1 MLRRTDNMLPET
13 DHRRDHVKTKTFR
26 FLLAFIIG
34 SAASPLMGQKQ
45 YSVHDL
51 GTLGGSSASQPKGI
65 NGAGQVVGYA
75 FINSSRFV
83 NHAFRTAA
91 NRPINPATDDLG
103 TLGGEFSSANGINS
117 SGEVVGDSL
126 IDRSGSFF
134 YHAFRTAASRPINPA
149 TDDLRTLGGDS
160 SSASG
165 INDSGQVVGSSL
177 ITGNT
182 ATHAFRTSA
191 NRPINLATDDLGT
204 LGGNFSSAVGI
215 NGTGQVVGFSTTSSG
230 ATHAFR
236 TAANRPINPATDDL
250 GSLGANSLAT
260 AVSTSGQVVGYSFM
274 SSANR
279 FYYHAFRTAASGPI
293 NPAADDLGAVGPAS
307 VASSRATGINSSGQV
322 VGYSQTNTGAI
333 HAFLYSSG
341 VMDDLNDL
349 IPANSGWVLQVA
361 YGINNAG
368 QIIGCGIHN
377 GQSQAFRLDPRNRP
391 NVNPNLST
399 N

>member
-1 MLRRTDNMLPET
+1 MLRETDDMQRET

-230 ATHAFR
+230 ARFGE
-236 TAANRPINPATDDL
+236 
-250 GSLGANSLAT
+250 GSSHRCSSDIYYYLA
-260 AVSTSGQVVGYSFM
+260 
-274 SSANR
+274 
-279 FYYHAFRTAASGPI
+279 
-293 NPAADDLGAVGPAS
+293 
-307 VASSRATGINSSGQV
+307 
-322 VGYSQTNTGAI
+322 
-333 HAFLYSSG
+333 
-341 VMDDLNDL
+341 
-349 IPANSGWVLQVA
+349 
-361 YGINNAG
+361 
-368 QIIGCGIHN
+368 
-377 GQSQAFRLDPRNRP
+377 
-391 NVNPNLST
+391 
-399 N
+399 

>member
-91 NRPINPATDDLG
+91 NRPINP
-103 TLGGEFSSANGINS
+103 N
-117 SGEVVGDSL
+117 
-126 IDRSGSFF
+126 
-134 YHAFRTAASRPINPA
+134 
-149 TDDLRTLGGDS
+149 
-160 SSASG
+160 
-165 INDSGQVVGSSL
+165 
-177 ITGNT
+177 
-182 ATHAFRTSA
+182 
-191 NRPINLATDDLGT
+191 TDDLGT
-204 LGGNFSSAVGI
+204 LGGNFSNAVGI
-215 NGTGQVVGFSTTSSG
+215 NGTGEVVGFSTTSGG
-230 ATHAFR
+230 AIHAFR

-274 SSANR
+274 NSANR

-307 VASSRATGINSSGQV
+307 VASSRATVITSSGEV

-333 HAFLYSSG
+333 DAFLYSSG

-361 YGINNAG
+361 YG
-368 QIIGCGIHN
+368 
-377 GQSQAFRLDPRNRP
+377 
-391 NVNPNLST
+391 
-399 N
+399 

>member
-1 MLRRTDNMLPET
+1 MTAADPTFSHYERTSSIMLRRTDDMLRET
-13 DHRRDHVKTKTFR
+13 EHRRDYVKTKAFR
-26 FLLAFIIG
+26 FMLVAFIIG
-34 SAASPLMGQKQ
+34 GAASPVMGQNQ
-45 YSVHDL
+45 YSVYSVHDL
-51 GTLGGSSASQPKGI
+51 GTLGGSSGSQPNGI

-103 TLGGEFSSANGINS
+103 S
-117 SGEVVGDSL
+117 
-126 IDRSGSFF
+126 
-134 YHAFRTAASRPINPA
+134 
-149 TDDLRTLGGDS
+149 
-160 SSASG
+160 
-165 INDSGQVVGSSL
+165 
-177 ITGNT
+177 
-182 ATHAFRTSA
+182 
-191 NRPINLATDDLGT
+191 

-215 NGTGQVVGFSTTSSG
+215 NGTGQVVGFSTTGSG

-250 GSLGANSLAT
+250 GSLGGNSLAT
-260 AVSTSGQVVGYSFM
+260 AVSTSGQVVGYSFVN
-274 SSANR
+274 SANR

-333 HAFLYSSG
+333 HDFLYSSG
-341 VMDDLNDL
+341 VIDDLNDL

-368 QIIGCGIHN
+368 QIIGCGI
-377 GQSQAFRLDPRNRP
+377 
-391 NVNPNLST
+391 
-399 N
+399 